1 MLDLV
6 LLVHPVLEGADVVTQ
21 ILVLAEPTTAVDAV
35 TEALLS
41 IAKSANVPVVEFTET
56 LPAGQNS
63 YIDWQQKQIA
73 ALASALPA

>member
-1 MLDLV
+1 MEDLLRKHEV
-6 LLVHPVLEGADVVTQ
+6 QVFIYNTQ
-21 ILVLAEPTTAVDAV
+21 AVDAV

-56 LPAGQNS
+56 LPAGQTS